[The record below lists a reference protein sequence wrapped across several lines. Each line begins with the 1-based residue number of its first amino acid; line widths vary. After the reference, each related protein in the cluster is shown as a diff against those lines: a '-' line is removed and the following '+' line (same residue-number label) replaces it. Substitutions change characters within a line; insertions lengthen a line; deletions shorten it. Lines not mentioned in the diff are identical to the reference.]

1 MIMENKNKKEMRVAL
16 YLRVSTDEQA
26 KEGHFGLEIQ
36 EEKGKSFCNS
46 QEGYVLSEEG
56 VYRDEGIS
64 GGLPIEKR
72 PALKKLFEDAE
83 EKKFDVVLVYKI
95 DRLARN
101 LRILLN
107 GLEKLKELG
116 IDFRSITEPFDTS
129 SAFGESTLQMVG
141 LFAQLERKLIQERT
155 SNGREAAARKGKWV
169 MGLPPFGFKRNEQ
182 TGGLEIIP
190 VEARA
195 IQQFY
200 RWVADEKMSLRE
212 VQRRANNS
220 SPKLPAP
227 KHRIYKKK
235 TTLNYWHKR
244 TLNRILVN
252 EAYTG
257 TTFYRKYKRPFRY
270 IQSLTNPELQRPKG
284 DWIEMTVP
292 QIISSELFLRTQK
305 QLLRN
310 REMAK
315 RNQKRDYLFSKI
327 VYCGEC
333 GFKMFG
339 GYQPPRKDGNNGT
352 KYYHGV
358 YRKTG
363 ELGETRRCPRCKQY
377 AEVRLEPI
385 WDTLKAILK
394 HPKIIFNPLQEHSTK
409 QIDKSEVNEQIQQIE
424 QELKS
429 LQEKNIRL
437 DELYLEDHRMTSDK
451 YNRYKKEYEIE
462 EENLKNERLKLN
474 QFLLTSKE
482 KKEREQSIKKMYN
495 TIRKQLDEMTYE
507 EKTEIIRLFINK
519 IKVFADKNVAE
530 VMFQFP
536 DEQLIPVINS
546 PINNLQDNCFDG
558 SSTNEALKMTIDG
571 MKYKEFEGSFTGNN
585 NKLWDNLPGRISGI

>member
-1 MIMENKNKKEMRVAL
+1 MENENKKEIRVAL

-36 EEKGKSFCNS
+36 EEKGKSFCKS
-46 QEGYVLSEEG
+46 QEGYVLNEENL
-56 VYRDEGIS
+56 YRDEGIS
-64 GGLPIEKR
+64 GSLPIEKR
-72 PALKKLFEDAE
+72 PALKKLFEDARDR
-83 EKKFDVVLVYKI
+83 KFDIVIVYKI
-95 DRLARN
+95 DRMGRD

-107 GLEKLKELG
+107 MLEELKNIG
-116 IDFRSITEPFDTS
+116 IGFRSITEPFDTS
-129 SAFGESTLQMVG
+129 SAFGESTVQMVG

-155 SNGREAAARKGKWV
+155 SNGRESAARKGKWV
-169 MGLPPFGFKRNEQ
+169 MGLPPFSYKRNEQ

-190 VEARA
+190 VEARVVK
-195 IQQFY
+195 QFFS
-200 RWVADEKMSLRE
+200 WVADEKLSLRE

-220 SPKLPAP
+220 VPKLPAP
-227 KHRIYKKK
+227 KYRVYKKK

-244 TLNRILVN
+244 TINRILVN
-252 EAYTG
+252 EVYTG
-257 TTFYRKYKRPFRY
+257 TTYYRKYKRPFRY
-270 IQSLTNPELQRPKG
+270 IQSITDTELQRPKG
-284 DWIEMTVP
+284 DWIKMSVP
-292 QIISSELFLRTQK
+292 QIISPELFLRTQK

-315 RNQKRDYLFSKI
+315 RNQKRDYLFSKLI
-327 VYCGEC
+327 YCGEC

-339 GYQPPRKDGNNGT
+339 GYQGPRKDGNNGT

-358 YRKTG
+358 YRKND
-363 ELGETRRCPRCKQY
+363 ELGETKRCPRCKQY

-394 HPKIIFNPLQEHSTK
+394 HPKIIFSPLQEHSTK
-409 QIDKSEVNEQIQQIE
+409 QIDKTEVNEQIQRIE

-429 LQEKNIRL
+429 LQEKNTRL

-451 YNRYKKEYEIE
+451 YNRYKKEYETE

-474 QFLLTSKE
+474 QFLLTKKE

-495 TIRKQLDEMTYE
+495 TIRKQLEKMTYE
-507 EKTEIIRLFINK
+507 EKTEIVQMFIHK
-519 IKVFADKNVAE
+519 IKVFAEKNIAE

-546 PINNLQDNCFDG
+546 NISNLQDNCLNDC
-558 SSTNEALKMTIDG
+558 STNDILKNVIDEAKNRD
-571 MKYKEFEGSFTGNN
+571 FVGSLAGQNS
-585 NKLWDNLPGRISGI
+585 KLWDNLP

>member
-1 MIMENKNKKEMRVAL
+1 MENKKEVRVAL
-16 YLRVSTDEQA
+16 YIRVSTDEQA
-26 KEGHFGLEIQ
+26 KEGHYGLDIQ
-36 EEKGKSFCNS
+36 EKGGRLLCDSLKG
-46 QEGYVLSEEG
+46 EGYILDEKH
-56 VYRDEGIS
+56 VYRDEGVS
-64 GGLPIEKR
+64 GGLPAEKR
-72 PALKKLFEDAE
+72 LSLKQLFEDARE
-83 EKKFDVVLVYKI
+83 RKFDIVIVYKI
-95 DRLARN
+95 DRMARD

-107 GLEKLKELG
+107 MLKELKDIG
-116 IDFRSITEPFDTS
+116 IGFRSVTEPFDTS
-129 SAFGESTLQMVG
+129 SLYGNSMLQTMG
-141 LFAQLERKLIQERT
+141 MFAELERGMIRERT

-169 MGLPPFGFKRNEQ
+169 MGLPPFGYKRNEQ

-190 VEARA
+190 VEARV

-200 RWVADEKMSLRE
+200 RWIADEKMSLRE

-227 KHRIYKKK
+227 KYRVYKKK

-257 TTFYRKYKRPFRY
+257 TTYYRKYKRPFRY
-270 IQSLTNPELQRPKG
+270 IQSLTNPELQRPKE
-284 DWIEMTVP
+284 DWIKMSVP
-292 QIISSELFLRTQK
+292 QIITPELFLRTQK

-310 REMAK
+310 RELAK

-327 VYCGEC
+327 IYCGEC
-333 GFKMFG
+333 GFKMFS
-339 GYQPPRKDGNNGT
+339 GYQPPRENGNNGT
-352 KYYHGV
+352 KYYHGA
-358 YRKTG
+358 YRKIG
-363 ELGETRRCPRCKQY
+363 EPGETKRCPRCKQY

-385 WDTLKAILK
+385 WDTLKEILK
-394 HPKIIFNPLQEHSTK
+394 HPKIIFSPLQEYSTK
-409 QIDKSEVNEQIQQIE
+409 QIDKSEVNEQIQRIE

-429 LQEKNIRL
+429 IQEKNTRL

-482 KKEREQSIKKMYN
+482 KKEREQSIKKTYN

-536 DEQLIPVINS
+536 DEHLIPVVNSSINT
-546 PINNLQDNCFDG
+546 LQDNHFG
-558 SSTNEALKMTIDG
+558 
-571 MKYKEFEGSFTGNN
+571 
-585 NKLWDNLPGRISGI
+585 